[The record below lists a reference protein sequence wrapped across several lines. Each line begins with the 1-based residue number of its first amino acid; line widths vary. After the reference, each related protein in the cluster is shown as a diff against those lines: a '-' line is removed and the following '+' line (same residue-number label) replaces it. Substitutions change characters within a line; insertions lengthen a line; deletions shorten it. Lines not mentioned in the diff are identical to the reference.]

1 MSYNVNLDAWS
12 SCSSS
17 SSFVPFHLFCDFS
30 LNIQPLPLFLTSLR
44 WGGLFNLRGS
54 SVGIPYP
61 LCYGVYAHWLVW
73 VAVSR
78 RSRAVTASRGPN
90 THVSVHFRSSISFT
104 NKLSFNQ
111 HLLRYTEYLTW
122 LRIIEVGVCCMRVCW

>member
-12 SCSSS
+12 SCSSF
-17 SSFVPFHLFCDFS
+17 SSFVPFHLFCDFW
-30 LNIQPLPLFLTSLR
+30 LNIQLLPLFLTSLR

-90 THVSVHFRSSISFT
+90 THVSVHFRSSISFLHLHQPNNNLNRYPMVYT
-104 NKLSFNQ
+104 NLLS
-111 HLLRYTEYLTW
+111 
-122 LRIIEVGVCCMRVCW
+122 IEDSSRDLS

>member
-12 SCSSS
+12 SCSSF

-90 THVSVHFRSSISFT
+90 THVSVHFRSSISFLHLHQLNNNLNRYPMVYT
-104 NKLSFNQ
+104 NLLS
-111 HLLRYTEYLTW
+111 
-122 LRIIEVGVCCMRVCW
+122 IEDSSRDLS

>member
-12 SCSSS
+12 SCSSF

-90 THVSVHFRSSISFT
+90 THVSVHFRSSISFLHLHQLNNNLNRYPMVYT
-104 NKLSFNQ
+104 NLLS
-111 HLLRYTEYLTW
+111 
-122 LRIIEVGVCCMRVCW
+122 IEDSSRDLY

>member
-12 SCSSS
+12 SCSSF

-61 LCYGVYAHWLVW
+61 LCYGVYAH
-73 VAVSR
+73 
-78 RSRAVTASRGPN
+78 
-90 THVSVHFRSSISFT
+90 
-104 NKLSFNQ
+104 
-111 HLLRYTEYLTW
+111 
-122 LRIIEVGVCCMRVCW
+122 

>member
-12 SCSSS
+12 SCSSF

-90 THVSVHFRSSISFT
+90 THVSVHFRSSISFLHLHQPNNNLNRYPMVYT
-104 NKLSFNQ
+104 NLLS
-111 HLLRYTEYLTW
+111 
-122 LRIIEVGVCCMRVCW
+122 IEDSSREL

>member
-12 SCSSS
+12 SCSSF

-90 THVSVHFRSSISFT
+90 THVSVHFRSSISFLHLHQLNNNLNRYPMVYT
-104 NKLSFNQ
+104 NLIS
-111 HLLRYTEYLTW
+111 
-122 LRIIEVGVCCMRVCW
+122 IENSSREL